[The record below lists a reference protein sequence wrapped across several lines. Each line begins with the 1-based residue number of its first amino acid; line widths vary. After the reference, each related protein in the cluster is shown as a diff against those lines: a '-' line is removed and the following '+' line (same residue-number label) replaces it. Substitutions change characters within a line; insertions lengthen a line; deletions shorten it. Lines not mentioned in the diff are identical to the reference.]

1 MVEEHNRKKYYKKKI
16 YKKKIY
22 KKKPYK
28 AKGDK
33 TENILYEKNIYKAL
47 FTTAFPLMASNF
59 IIALLDVT
67 DTFFIGRLDNSA
79 SAQAAIGAAW
89 PIINI
94 MLAFNNGLAA
104 AGVALISRM
113 VGEENYEGAG
123 KQAGALVGVALAMGA
138 AINTFMFFAASAVM
152 SFMGADGEVLGQAA
166 AYLRVSSF
174 EMIPL
179 FIFAAFCSIR
189 QSVGDMMYPVILS
202 VVAAVA
208 NIAAAMVFINVLG
221 MGIKGAAAASVAG
234 QLSIVPFYTRGL
246 FHGKDTVTITL
257 DDMRLSAKEIKKLFK
272 IAGPSIEGQLLA
284 SFGFVILQML
294 ILKEGKEIS
303 AAFSIGNKISNI
315 ILAVVMALSTTMSA
329 FVGQNI
335 GAENMERAKRA
346 YSVSRN
352 MSVLMMMAGLVIL
365 FPMRKQLVG
374 IMSNDGK
381 TVAAAV
387 KYIAVVL
394 ITLPGLALY
403 QNYIGVFNGSGN
415 TVLTLFMS
423 FVWLWVLRIPMLLAV
438 GRMYTDNP
446 GAIWIVMGISN
457 VLAAAAGHLLYRHIY
472 VKKWG

>member
-1 MVEEHNRKKYYKKKI
+1 
-16 YKKKIY
+16 
-22 KKKPYK
+22 
-28 AKGDK
+28 
-33 TENILYEKNIYKAL
+33 
-47 FTTAFPLMASNF
+47 
-59 IIALLDVT
+59 
-67 DTFFIGRLDNSA
+67 
-79 SAQAAIGAAW
+79 
-89 PIINI
+89 
-94 MLAFNNGLAA
+94 
-104 AGVALISRM
+104 
-113 VGEENYEGAG
+113 
-123 KQAGALVGVALAMGA
+123 
-138 AINTFMFFAASAVM
+138 
-152 SFMGADGEVLGQAA
+152 
-166 AYLRVSSF
+166 
-174 EMIPL
+174 
-179 FIFAAFCSIR
+179 
-189 QSVGDMMYPVILS
+189 
-202 VVAAVA
+202 
-208 NIAAAMVFINVLG
+208 
-221 MGIKGAAAASVAG
+221 
-234 QLSIVPFYTRGL
+234 
-246 FHGKDTVTITL
+246 
-257 DDMRLSAKEIKKLFK
+257 
-272 IAGPSIEGQLLA
+272 
-284 SFGFVILQML
+284 ML

-335 GAENMERAKRA
+335 GAGNMERAKRA

-381 TVAAAV
+381 TVAAV

-438 GRMYTDNP
+438 GRMYTDNS

-472 VKKWG
+472 VKNGVRRGVFTF

>member
-1 MVEEHNRKKYYKKKI
+1 
-16 YKKKIY
+16 
-22 KKKPYK
+22 
-28 AKGDK
+28 
-33 TENILYEKNIYKAL
+33 
-47 FTTAFPLMASNF
+47 
-59 IIALLDVT
+59 
-67 DTFFIGRLDNSA
+67 
-79 SAQAAIGAAW
+79 
-89 PIINI
+89 
-94 MLAFNNGLAA
+94 
-104 AGVALISRM
+104 
-113 VGEENYEGAG
+113 
-123 KQAGALVGVALAMGA
+123 
-138 AINTFMFFAASAVM
+138 
-152 SFMGADGEVLGQAA
+152 MGADGEVLGQAA

-234 QLSIVPFYTRGL
+234 QLSIVPFYIRGL
-246 FHGKDTVTITL
+246 FLGKDTVTITL